1 MFWRLV
7 VCPSS
12 HLTSSCDLL
21 TEVGLSSESFFLDLL
36 LWSAEFKAPYATP
49 CIRAFANFFICVSD
63 KRSSLWKNSALA
75 GEVPRVQCLKNL
87 SVGCQE
93 WVAENNKLMK
103 NTIDMQT
110 SPWDKPAKW
119 SMYGWRSKASSSVHA
134 GYLYASTLTFRW
146 YLSTRKRL
154 FLLTFFGGWLDSSC
168 LFAGFTAGDSSGWFA
183 SFTTGVFTCPWPA
196 VYIYICIYNCFS
208 PCPIGLSPLEWFQFL
223 LLLSLPMIKAPNSR
237 AQPVQNRSYE
247 CKKCKGNG
255 STNGKRSRAK
265 VIGANHWAK
274 STCLSGPVLE
284 VQGFKVF
291 GIRVSGQ
298 LREG

>member
-1 MFWRLV
+1 MINVWLEIQSLFLGPCGLFVCFFWRLAGLFLF
-7 VCPSS
+7 VCRL
-12 HLTSSCDLL
+12 H
-21 TEVGLSSESFFLDLL
+21 
-36 LWSAEFKAPYATP
+36 
-49 CIRAFANFFICVSD
+49 
-63 KRSSLWKNSALA
+63 
-75 GEVPRVQCLKNL
+75 
-87 SVGCQE
+87 
-93 WVAENNKLMK
+93 
-103 NTIDMQT
+103 
-110 SPWDKPAKW
+110 
-119 SMYGWRSKASSSVHA
+119 GWRLFWLICKLHDWSFH
-134 GYLYASTLTFRW
+134 
-146 YLSTRKRL
+146 LSMT
-154 FLLTFFGGWLDSSC
+154 SC
-168 LFAGFTAGDSSGWFA
+168 I
-183 SFTTGVFTCPWPA
+183 
-196 VYIYICIYNCFS
+196 YIYICIYNCFS